1 MDQVDRQGTHVIKLS
16 VAGVL
21 DRGQSPSRDG
31 RRLSSPLLTLSHNPI
46 PTHIRRDGYLVL
58 HHRVRTVNYLWL
70 FIFRHVFVPANGPRL
85 PEATTTPHAH
95 SAASDSQHHHRYIF
109 AIDPAFLA

>member
-31 RRLSSPLLTLSHNPI
+31 RRLSSPLLTISHNPI